1 MQRRSMQRRSFLK
14 ATGSSLATLTA
25 AQYSRVLGANDRLQ
39 TAVIGVNGRGKSH
52 IRLAARNPGMQVAA
66 VVDIDQSVAEKAAA
80 YTKQFQPETPKEY
93 RDLRDML
100 ADKHIDVVT
109 IATTNHWHALA
120 TIWAVQAG
128 KDVYCEKPASHNIW
142 EGRKMV
148 EAARKYRRIVQIGH
162 QARSTPFKIEAIQ
175 KLREGVIGELYMAK
189 GLCFKRRKSI
199 GSAPVSPVPPGVDY
213 DIWLGPA
220 QPYEFKPNRFHYNW
234 HWHWA
239 FGNGDIGNQGVH
251 EMDLAR
257 WGLGLDHLPRHA
269 YSAGGNYVYYDDQET
284 PNTQHAIFDYGGSMI
299 QFEVRGLITGGECRL
314 LEDSGN
320 GPHTIGVLFFGSDG
334 YLTLSNVGYQTY
346 LGEKRVP
353 GPSMKPT
360 KDDSTQ
366 LHLENFRKAVMS
378 RRVSDL
384 NCDVLEG
391 HLSAA
396 LCHLANI
403 SHRTGDKLLF
413 DPATERFVGNFGA
426 NGLLKRDYRDPW
438 VVPEQV

>member
-1 MQRRSMQRRSFLK
+1 MDRREFLT
-14 ATGSSLATLTA
+14 ATGTTVATMTA
-25 AQYSRVLGANDRLQ
+25 AQYSRVLGANDRLN
-39 TAVIGVNGRGKSH
+39 TAVVGVNGRGKSH
-52 IRLAARNPGMQVAA
+52 IRAVAANAGMNVGA
-66 VVDIDQSVAEKAAA
+66 VVDIDQSVAEKAVA
-80 YTKQFQPETPKEY
+80 YTKQYQQDAPKEY

-100 ADKHIDVVT
+100 ADKEIDVVT
-109 IATTNHWHALA
+109 IATTNHWHALS

-148 EAARKYRRIVQIGH
+148 EAARKYKRIVQVG
-162 QARSTPFKIEAIQ
+162 QQSRSTPFKIEAIQ
-175 KLREGVIGELYMAK
+175 RLREGVIGEVYMAK

-199 GSAPVSPVPPGVDY
+199 GSTAVSAVPPGVDY

-220 QPYEFKPNRFHYNW
+220 QPHEFKQNRFHYNW

-251 EMDLAR
+251 EMDVAR
-257 WGLGLDHLPRHA
+257 WGLGIDHLPEHVF
-269 YSAGGNYVYYDDQET
+269 SAGGHFVYDDDQET
-284 PNTQHAIFDYGGSMI
+284 PNTQHATFDYGGRML

-314 LEDSGN
+314 LEDSGGGN
-320 GPHTIGVLFFGSDG
+320 HTIGVLFFGSDG
-334 YLTLSNVGYQTY
+334 FLTISGRGYQTY
-346 LGEKRVP
+346 LGEKRTP
-353 GPSMKPT
+353 GPHRQSEG
-360 KDDSTQ
+360 DSTA
-366 LHLENFRKAVMS
+366 LHFENFRKAALS

-403 SHRTGDKLLF
+403 SYRTGDKLLF
-413 DPATERFVGNFGA
+413 DAETERFVGNFGA
-426 NGLLKRDYRDPW
+426 NTLLKRDYRAPW
-438 VVPEQV
+438 IVPEEV

>member
-1 MQRRSMQRRSFLK
+1 MDRRAFLS
-14 ATGSSLATLTA
+14 ATGATAATLTA
-25 AQYSRVLGANDRLQ
+25 AQYARVLGANERLNV
-39 TAVIGVNGRGKSH
+39 AVIGVNGRGKAH
-52 IRLAARNPGMQVAA
+52 LRAAAQNSGTQVGA
-66 VVDIDQSVAEKAAA
+66 VVDIDQSAAEKAVA
-80 YTKQFQPETPKEY
+80 YTKQFQTEGLKEF

-100 ADKHIDVVT
+100 ADESIDVVT
-109 IATTNHWHALA
+109 VATTNHWHALS

-148 EAARKYRRIVQIGH
+148 EAARKYKRIVQIGH
-162 QARSTPFKIEAIQ
+162 QSRSEPFKIEAVER
-175 KLREGVIGELYMAK
+175 LREGVIGELYMAK

-199 GSAPVSPVPPGVDY
+199 GSTTVSPVPPGVDY

-220 QPYEFKPNRFHYNW
+220 QPREFKRNRFHYNW

-251 EMDLAR
+251 EMDIAR
-257 WGLGLDHLPRHA
+257 WGLGLDGLPGHA
-269 YSAGGNYVYYDDQET
+269 HSAGGHYVYDDDQET
-284 PNTQHAIFDYGGSMI
+284 PNTQHAVFDYGRQML
-299 QFEVRGLITGGECRL
+299 QFEVRGLMTGGECRL
-314 LEDSGN
+314 LEDSG
-320 GPHTIGVLFFGSDG
+320 GGAHTIGVLFFGSDG
-334 YLTLSNVGYQTY
+334 YLTVSNRGYQTY

-353 GPSMKPT
+353 GPSGQPGNADGT
-360 KDDSTQ
+360 A
-366 LHLENFRKAVMS
+366 LHFENFRKAVIS

-403 SHRTGDKLLF
+403 SYRTGDKLLF
-413 DPATERFVGNFGA
+413 DPQTERFVGNYGA
-426 NGLLKRDYRDPW
+426 DTLLKRDYRDPW
-438 VVPEQV
+438 VVPETV

>member
-1 MQRRSMQRRSFLK
+1 MQRRNFLK
-14 ATGSSLATLTA
+14 TTGSTLATLTA
-25 AQYSRVLGANDRLQ
+25 AQYSRVPGANDRLQ
-39 TAVIGVNGRGKSH
+39 TAVVGVNGRGKSH
-52 IRLAARNPGMQVAA
+52 IRSAARNAGMQVAA

-80 YTKQFQPETPKEY
+80 YTKQFQPESPSEY
-93 RDLRDML
+93 SDLRDML
-100 ADKHIDVVT
+100 ADKNIDVVT

-162 QARSTPFKIEAIQ
+162 QSRSSPFKIEAIQ

-199 GSAPVSPVPPGVDY
+199 GSAQVSPVPPGVDY

-220 QPYEFKPNRFHYNW
+220 QPYEFKRNRFHYNW

-269 YSAGGNYVYYDDQET
+269 HSAGGNYVYDDDQET
-284 PNTQHAIFDYGGSMI
+284 PNTQHAMFDYGGRML
-299 QFEVRGLITGGECRL
+299 QFEVRGLVTGGECRL

-334 YLTLSNVGYQTY
+334 YLTVSNSGYQTY

-360 KDDSTQ
+360 SDDSTN
-366 LHLENFRKAVMS
+366 LHFENFRKAVVS

-413 DPATERFVGNFGA
+413 DPAKERFVGNFGA
-426 NGLLKRDYRDPW
+426 DSLLKRDYREPW
-438 VVPEQV
+438 VVPEEV

>member
-1 MQRRSMQRRSFLK
+1 MNRRKFLS
-14 ATGSSLATLTA
+14 ATGSAAAALTA
-25 AQYSRVLGANDRLQ
+25 AQHSRVLGANDRLQ

-52 IRLAARNPGMQVAA
+52 LRAAAENPGMQVAA

-80 YTKQFQPETPKEY
+80 YTKQYQPEAPREY

-100 ADKHIDVVT
+100 GDKDIDVVT
-109 IATTNHWHALA
+109 VATTNHWHALS

-148 EAARKYRRIVQIGH
+148 EAARKHKRIVQVGH
-162 QARSTPFKIEAIQ
+162 QSRSTPSVIEAVQ
-175 KLREGVIGELYMAK
+175 QLREGAIGELYMAK
-189 GLCFKRRKSI
+189 GLCYKRRKSI
-199 GSAPVSPVPPGVDY
+199 GSTQVSAVPPGVDY

-220 QPYEFKPNRFHYNW
+220 QPYEFKQNRFHYNW

-251 EMDLAR
+251 QMDVAR
-257 WGLGLDHLPRHA
+257 WGLGLDHLPQHA
-269 YSAGGNYVYYDDQET
+269 YSAGGHYVYDDDQET
-284 PNTQHAIFDYGGSMI
+284 PNTQHAVFDYGERML
-299 QFEVRGLITGGECRL
+299 QFEVRGLITGGEGRM
-314 LEDSGN
+314 LEDSG
-320 GPHTIGVLFFGSDG
+320 GGAHTIGVLFFGSDG
-334 YLTLSNVGYQTY
+334 FLSIYGGGYKTY
-346 LGEKRVP
+346 LGEKRHP
-353 GPSMKPT
+353 GPSMK
-360 KDDSTQ
+360 STRQ
-366 LHLENFRKAVMS
+366 DTTALHFENFRKAVMS
-378 RRVSDL
+378 RRHSDL

-403 SHRTGDKLLF
+403 SYRTGDKLLF
-413 DPATERFVGNFGA
+413 DAERERFVGNFGA
-426 NGLLKRDYRDPW
+426 NTLLSRDYRDPW

>member
-1 MQRRSMQRRSFLK
+1 MNRRAFFSK
-14 ATGSSLATLTA
+14 TGTTAAFLTA
-25 AQYSRVLGANDRLQ
+25 AQYSRVLGANDRLRA
-39 TAVIGVNGRGKSH
+39 AVIGVRGRGRSH
-52 IRLAARNPGMQVAA
+52 IRALAQNPGMQVAA
-66 VVDIDQSVAEKAAA
+66 VVDIDQAVAETAAGYA
-80 YTKQFQPETPKEY
+80 QQLQESKPQEY

-100 ADKHIDVVT
+100 ANQDIDVVT
-109 IATTNHWHALA
+109 VATTNHWHALA
-120 TIWAVQAG
+120 TIWATQAG

-148 EAARKYRRIVQIGH
+148 EAARKHKRIVQVG
-162 QARSTPFKIEAIQ
+162 QQSRSTPFKIEAIQ

-199 GSAPVSPVPPGVDY
+199 GQAAVSAVPPGVDY

-220 QPYEFKPNRFHYNW
+220 QPYEFKQNRFHYNW

-257 WGLGLDHLPRHA
+257 WGLGLDHLPEHA
-269 YSAGGNYVYYDDQET
+269 YSVGGHYVYDDDQET
-284 PNTQHAIFDYGGSMI
+284 PNTQHASFDYGRHML
-299 QFEVRGLITGGECRL
+299 QFEVRGLITGGEGRL

-334 YLTLSNVGYQTY
+334 VLTVSNRGYQTY
-346 LGEKRVP
+346 LGEKREP
-353 GPSMKPT
+353 GPSMK
-360 KDDSTQ
+360 DAGEDGTQ
-366 LHLENFRKAVMS
+366 LHFENFRKAVLS

-384 NCDVLEG
+384 NCDILEG

-403 SHRTGDKLLF
+403 SYRTGDKLLF
-413 DPATERFVGNFGA
+413 DPEQERFVGDFGA
-426 NGLLKRDYRDPW
+426 DTLLKRNYRAPW
-438 VVPEQV
+438 VVPEKV

>member
-1 MQRRSMQRRSFLK
+1 MNRRNFLS
-14 ATGSSLATLTA
+14 ATGSTAAALTA

-52 IRLAARNPGMQVAA
+52 LQAVAESSGMQVAA
-66 VVDIDQSVAEKAAA
+66 VVDIDQAVAEKAVTF
-80 YTKQFQPETPKEY
+80 TKRYQPEAPIEY
-93 RDLRDML
+93 RDLREML
-100 ADKHIDVVT
+100 ANQDIDVVT
-109 IATTNHWHALA
+109 IATTNHWHALS

-148 EAARKYRRIVQIGH
+148 EAARKHKRIVQIGH
-162 QARSTPFKIEAIQ
+162 QSRSTPSVIEAIR
-175 KLREGVIGELYMAK
+175 KLREGVIGEIYMAK
-189 GLCFKRRKSI
+189 GLCYKRRKSI
-199 GSAPVSPVPPGVDY
+199 GSAQASAAPPGVDY

-220 QPYEFKPNRFHYNW
+220 QPYEFKQNRFHYNW

-251 EMDLAR
+251 QMDVAR
-257 WGLGLDHLPRHA
+257 WGLGLDHLPEHA
-269 YSAGGNYVYYDDQET
+269 FSAGGHYVYDDDQET
-284 PNTQHAIFDYGGSMI
+284 PNTQHASFDYGRCML

-320 GPHTIGVLFFGSDG
+320 GAHTIGVLFFGSDG
-334 YLTLSNVGYQTY
+334 FLSVSGGGYKTY
-346 LGEKRVP
+346 LGEKRIP
-353 GPSMKPT
+353 GPSMA
-360 KDDSTQ
+360 STRQ
-366 LHLENFRKAVMS
+366 NTTALHFENFRKAVLS

-403 SHRTGDKLLF
+403 SYRTGDKLLF
-413 DPATERFVGNFGA
+413 DPERERFVGNFGA
-426 NGLLKRDYRDPW
+426 NTLLSRDYREPW
-438 VVPEQV
+438 VVPDQI

>member
-1 MQRRSMQRRSFLK
+1 MDRRTFLS
-14 ATGSSLATLTA
+14 ATGSTVATLTA

-39 TAVIGVNGRGKSH
+39 AAVIGVNGRGKSH
-52 IRLAARNPGMQVAA
+52 IRAVANNSGMNVAA
-66 VVDIDQSVAEKAAA
+66 VVDIDQSVVEKAAA
-80 YTKQFQPETPKEY
+80 YTKQFQQGTPKEF

-100 ADKHIDVVT
+100 ADKDIDVVT
-109 IATTNHWHALA
+109 VATTNHWHALS

-148 EAARKYRRIVQIGH
+148 EAARKYKRIVQVG
-162 QARSTPFKIEAIQ
+162 QQSRSTPFKIEAIQ
-175 KLREGVIGELYMAK
+175 QLREGVIGEVYMAK

-199 GSAPVSPVPPGVDY
+199 GATQVSAVPPGVDY

-220 QPYEFKPNRFHYNW
+220 QPYEFKQNRFHYNW

-251 EMDLAR
+251 QMDVAR
-257 WGLGLDHLPRHA
+257 WGLGIDHLPEHA
-269 YSAGGNYVYYDDQET
+269 HSAGGHYVYDDDQET
-284 PNTQHAIFDYGGSMI
+284 PNTQHATLDYGNRML
-299 QFEVRGLITGGECRL
+299 QFEVRGLITGGEGRL
-314 LEDSGN
+314 LEDSGGGAN
-320 GPHTIGVLFFGSDG
+320 TVGVLFFGSDG
-334 YLTLSNVGYQTY
+334 FLTISGRGYQTY
-346 LGEKRVP
+346 LGEKRSP
-353 GPSMKPT
+353 GPSMK
-360 KDDSTQ
+360 STGGDTTG
-366 LHLENFRKAVMS
+366 LHFENFRKAVMS

-403 SHRTGDKLLF
+403 SYRTGDKLLF
-413 DPATERFVGNFGA
+413 NPDNERFVGNFGA
-426 NGLLKRDYRDPW
+426 NTLLKRDYRAPW
-438 VVPEQV
+438 VVPEVV

>member
-1 MQRRSMQRRSFLK
+1 MDRRAFLS
-14 ATGSSLATLTA
+14 ATGATAATLTA
-25 AQYSRVLGANDRLQ
+25 AQYARVLGANERLSV
-39 TAVIGVNGRGKSH
+39 AVIGVNGRGKSH
-52 IRLAARNPGMQVAA
+52 LRAAAQSAGMQVGA
-66 VVDIDQSVAEKAAA
+66 VVDIDQAVAEKAVA
-80 YTKQFQPETPKEY
+80 YTKQFQPEGVKEY

-100 ADKHIDVVT
+100 GDESIDVVT
-109 IATTNHWHALA
+109 VATTNHWHALS

-148 EAARKYRRIVQIGH
+148 EAARKYKRIVQIGH
-162 QARSTPFKIEAIQ
+162 QSRSLPFKIEAIQ
-175 KLREGVIGELYMAK
+175 RLREGVIGELYMAK

-199 GSAPVSPVPPGVDY
+199 GSTTTSPVPPGVDY

-220 QPYEFKPNRFHYNW
+220 QPREFKRNRFHYNW

-251 EMDLAR
+251 EMDVAR
-257 WGLGLDHLPRHA
+257 WGLGLDGLPGNAH
-269 YSAGGNYVYYDDQET
+269 SAGGHYVYDDDQET
-284 PNTQHAIFDYGGSMI
+284 PNTQHAVFDYGRQML
-299 QFEVRGLITGGECRL
+299 QFEVRGLMTGGECRL
-314 LEDSGN
+314 LEDSG
-320 GPHTIGVLFFGSDG
+320 GGAHTIGVLFFGSDG
-334 YLTLSNVGYQTY
+334 YLTVSNRGYQTY

-353 GPSMKPT
+353 GPSGQAGKADGT
-360 KDDSTQ
+360 A
-366 LHLENFRKAVMS
+366 LHFENFRKAVIS

-403 SHRTGDKLLF
+403 SYRTGDKLLF
-413 DPATERFVGNFGA
+413 DPQQERFVGNYGA
-426 NGLLKRDYRDPW
+426 DTLLKRDYRDPW
-438 VVPEQV
+438 VVPETV

>member
-1 MQRRSMQRRSFLK
+1 MDRRTFLS
-14 ATGSSLATLTA
+14 ATGSTVATLTA
-25 AQYSRVLGANDRLQ
+25 AQYSRVVGANDRLQ
-39 TAVIGVNGRGKSH
+39 AAVVGVNGRGKGH
-52 IRLAARNPGMQVAA
+52 IRAVAQNPGMSVGA
-66 VVDIDQSVAEKAAA
+66 VVDIDQAVAEEAATLA
-80 YTKQFQPETPKEY
+80 TQYQSDRPKEY

-100 ADKHIDVVT
+100 GDKDIDVVT
-109 IATTNHWHALA
+109 IATTNHWHALS

-148 EAARKYRRIVQIGH
+148 EAARKYKRIVQIG
-162 QARSTPFKIEAIQ
+162 QQSRSTPFKIEAVRS
-175 KLREGVIGELYMAK
+175 LREGVIGEVYMAK

-199 GSAPVSPVPPGVDY
+199 GSTTASPVPPGVDY

-220 QPYEFKPNRFHYNW
+220 QPHEFKQNRFHYNW

-251 EMDLAR
+251 EMDVAR

-269 YSAGGNYVYYDDQET
+269 HSAGGHFVYDDDQET
-284 PNTQHAIFDYGGSMI
+284 PNTQHAVFDYGDRML
-299 QFEVRGLITGGECRL
+299 QFEVRGLVTGGECRL
-314 LEDSGN
+314 LEDSG
-320 GPHTIGVLFFGSDG
+320 GGRHTIGVLFFGSDG
-334 YLTLSNVGYQTY
+334 LLTMSNSGYQTY
-346 LGEKRVP
+346 LGEKRLP
-353 GPSMKPT
+353 GPSMKAT
-360 KDDSTQ
+360 GDDTTA
-366 LHLENFRKAVMS
+366 LHFENFRKAVMS

-403 SHRTGDKLLF
+403 SFRTGDKLLF
-413 DPATERFVGNFGA
+413 DAERERFVGNAGA
-426 NGLLKRDYRDPW
+426 DTLLTRDYREPW
-438 VVPEQV
+438 VVPDSV

>member
-1 MQRRSMQRRSFLK
+1 M
-14 ATGSSLATLTA
+14 TA
-25 AQYSRVLGANDRLQ
+25 AQYSRVLGANDRLN
-39 TAVIGVNGRGKSH
+39 TAVVGVNGRGKSH
-52 IRLAARNPGMQVAA
+52 IRAVAGNSGMHVAA
-66 VVDIDQSVAEKAAA
+66 VVDIDQSVAEKAVA
-80 YTKQFQPETPKEY
+80 YTKQHQQEAPKEY

-100 ADKHIDVVT
+100 ADKEIDVVT
-109 IATTNHWHALA
+109 IATTNHWHALS

-148 EAARKYRRIVQIGH
+148 EAARKYKRMVQVG
-162 QARSTPFKIEAIQ
+162 QQSRSTPYKIEAIQ
-175 KLREGVIGELYMAK
+175 RLREGVIGEVYMAK

-199 GSAPVSPVPPGVDY
+199 GATAVSAVPPGVDY

-220 QPYEFKPNRFHYNW
+220 QPYEFKQNRFHYNW

-251 EMDLAR
+251 QMDVAR
-257 WGLGLDHLPRHA
+257 WGLGIDHLPEHA
-269 YSAGGNYVYYDDQET
+269 FSAGGHFVYDDDQET
-284 PNTQHAIFDYGGSMI
+284 PNTQHVTFDYGGRML

-314 LEDSGN
+314 LEDSGGGN
-320 GPHTIGVLFFGSDG
+320 NTIGVLFFGSDG
-334 YLTLSNVGYQTY
+334 FLTISNRGYQTY
-346 LGEKRVP
+346 LGEKRTP
-353 GPSMKPT
+353 GPSRSADGDT
-360 KDDSTQ
+360 TG
-366 LHLENFRKAVMS
+366 LHFENFRKAVLS

-403 SHRTGDKLLF
+403 SYRTGDKLLF
-413 DPATERFVGNFGA
+413 DPEAESFVGNFGA
-426 NGLLKRDYRDPW
+426 NTLLKRDYRAPW
-438 VVPEQV
+438 IVPEEV

>member
-1 MQRRSMQRRSFLK
+1 MNRREFLST
-14 ATGSSLATLTA
+14 TGASAAALTA

-52 IRLAARNPGMQVAA
+52 IKAAATNSGMQVAA
-66 VVDIDQSVAEKAAA
+66 VVDIDQAVAEKAIA
-80 YTKQFQPETPKEY
+80 YTKQFQESTPKEY

-100 ADKHIDVVT
+100 ADNEIDVVS
-109 IATTNHWHALA
+109 IATTNHWHALS

-148 EAARKYRRIVQIGH
+148 EAARKHRRIVQIG
-162 QARSTPFKIEAIQ
+162 QQSRSTPYKIEAVEQ
-175 KLREGVIGELYMAK
+175 LREGVIGEVYLAK
-189 GLCFKRRKSI
+189 GLCYKRRKSI
-199 GSAPVSPVPPGVDY
+199 GATQVSAVPPGVDY

-220 QPYEFKPNRFHYNW
+220 QPYEFKQNRFHYNW

-251 EMDLAR
+251 EMDVAR
-257 WGLGLDHLPRHA
+257 WGMGLDHLPA
-269 YSAGGNYVYYDDQET
+269 AAFSAGGHYVYDDDQET
-284 PNTQHAIFDYGGSMI
+284 PNTQLATFDYGDRQL

-320 GPHTIGVLFFGSDG
+320 GSHTIGVIFFGRDG
-334 YLTLSNVGYQTY
+334 YLTVSNRGYQTY
-346 LGEKRVP
+346 LGEKREP
-353 GPSMKPT
+353 GPSRQAEREDT
-360 KDDSTQ
+360 TA
-366 LHLENFRKAVMS
+366 LHFENFRQAVLS
-378 RRVSDL
+378 RRASDL

-403 SHRTGDKLLF
+403 SYRTGDKLLF
-413 DPATERFVGNFGA
+413 DADKERFIGNFGA
-426 NGLLKRDYRDPW
+426 DTLLKRDYRDPW

>member
-1 MQRRSMQRRSFLK
+1 MDRRKFLT
-14 ATGSSLATLTA
+14 ATGSTVAAMTA
-25 AQYSRVLGANDRLQ
+25 AQYSRVLGANDRLN
-39 TAVIGVNGRGKSH
+39 TAVVGVNGRGKSH
-52 IRLAARNPGMQVAA
+52 IRTVAENPGMHVAA
-66 VVDIDQSVAEKAAA
+66 VVDIDQSVAEKAVA
-80 YTKQFQPETPKEY
+80 YTKQYQKEAPKEY

-100 ADKHIDVVT
+100 ADREIDVVT
-109 IATTNHWHALA
+109 IATTNHWHALS

-148 EAARKYRRIVQIGH
+148 EAARKHKRMVQVG
-162 QARSTPFKIEAIQ
+162 QQSRSTPYKIEAIQ
-175 KLREGVIGELYMAK
+175 LLREGVIGEVYMAK

-199 GSAPVSPVPPGVDY
+199 GASAVSAVPPGVDY

-220 QPYEFKPNRFHYNW
+220 QPYEFKQNRFHYNW

-251 EMDLAR
+251 EMDVAR
-257 WGLGLDHLPRHA
+257 WGLGIDHLPEHA
-269 YSAGGNYVYYDDQET
+269 FSAGGHFVYDDDQET
-284 PNTQHAIFDYGGSMI
+284 PNTQHATFDYGGRML

-314 LEDSGN
+314 LEDSGGGN
-320 GPHTIGVLFFGSDG
+320 HTIGVLFFGSDG
-334 YLTLSNVGYQTY
+334 FLTISNRGYQTY
-346 LGEKRVP
+346 LGEKREP
-353 GPSMKPT
+353 GPNRSADGDAT
-360 KDDSTQ
+360 A
-366 LHLENFRKAVMS
+366 LHFENFRKAVLS

-403 SHRTGDKLLF
+403 SFRTGDKLLF
-413 DPATERFVGNFGA
+413 DPETESFVGNFGA
-426 NGLLKRDYRDPW
+426 NTLLKRDYRAPW
-438 VVPEQV
+438 IVPEDV